1 MRRLSERIDN
11 ANRRL
16 GEALSWLTSLMVL
29 VTFAVVVL
37 RYVFDTGWIWM
48 QESVT
53 WMHALVFMLAA
64 SYTLGRDEHVRV
76 DVFYR
81 GMDEQKKALVNLLGA
96 LFLLAP
102 TWLFLIIASWDYV
115 AASWAIQES
124 SMEAGGLPGLFLLK
138 SIIPLTAVL
147 MLLQGVSQALSGFL
161 AAKERRQHTPSADDQ
176 AGRGTGL

>member
-1 MRRLSERIDN
+1 MRLSKRIEN

-29 VTFAVVVL
+29 VTFVVVVL
-37 RYVFDTGWIWM
+37 RYVFDIGWIWM

-64 SYTLGRDEHVRV
+64 SYTLGHDEHVRV
-76 DVFYR
+76 DIFYR
-81 GMDEQKKALVNLLGA
+81 GMNEQKKALVNLLGA

-102 TWLFLIIASWDYV
+102 TWLFLIIVSWDYV
-115 AASWAIQES
+115 AASWAVQES

-161 AAKERRQHTPSADDQ
+161 AAKERHQHAPPADDQ
-176 AGRGTGL
+176 IRRGSGL